1 MMYRLGQK
9 QCQGAMIFGHDKRK
23 VHQALANPDLE
34 LAMETEV

>member
-9 QCQGAMIFGHDKRK
+9 QCQGAMIFGHKRK